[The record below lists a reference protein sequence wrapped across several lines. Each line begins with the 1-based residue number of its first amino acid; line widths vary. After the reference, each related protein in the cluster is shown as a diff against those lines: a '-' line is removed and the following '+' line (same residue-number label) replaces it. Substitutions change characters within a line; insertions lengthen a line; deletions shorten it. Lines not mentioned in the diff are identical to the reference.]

1 MLYDTYLSHLT
12 ANPRSPLRRIT
23 FEQCL
28 DDRALFICLSN
39 LAIAKARR
47 RAEHAAQN
55 PPPLELT

>member
-1 MLYDTYLSHLT
+1 MLQEAYLSHLT
-12 ANPRSPLRRIT
+12 ANPRSPLRRIS

-28 DDRALFICLSN
+28 EDRALFICLTN

-47 RAEHAAQN
+47 RAERAAEN